1 MALTDYFLSYA
12 CFYNFKKETKNI
24 PTILKKNKENYSA
37 GHENLKQLGFS
48 IHLLLEGNYKF
59 KITRLETN

>member
-24 PTILKKNKENYSA
+24 PTILEKKQRKLFCGTWE
-37 GHENLKQLGFS
+37 LKTIGVFNTSPFGGKL
-48 IHLLLEGNYKF
+48 
-59 KITRLETN
+59 